1 MHLKIQLYLY
11 FFQNC
16 LNHYNDLNFI
26 NITKISYVYD
36 ESLYVDANFKLN
48 GTFKILED
56 NNAAKIKII
65 IGQTI
70 LPIDWY
76 TDYTVLRN
84 IEYGFLY
91 CTNVSSGSSKYLNGT
106 NIISGLSASKGQTI
120 IFFGVFIPVKEE

>member
-1 MHLKIQLYLY
+1 M
-11 FFQNC
+11 
-16 LNHYNDLNFI
+16 NFI
-26 NITKISYVYD
+26 NISKISYVYD

-56 NNAAKIKII
+56 NHAKIKII

-91 CTNVSSGSSKYLNGT
+91 CINVSSGFSKYLNGT
-106 NIISGLSASKGQTI
+106 NTISGLSASKGQTI
-120 IFFGVFIPVKEE
+120 TFFGVVTPEKQE